1 MRCTGRCRSSKRRV
15 NAAIQPILGA
25 ELTLSG
31 GCHLT
36 LLVQDRA
43 GWANLCALI
52 TAARHNA
59 PKGTALLPPGVLE
72 QHTEGLIALSGCRK
86 GEITAALRS
95 GKPEAALA
103 AAQRYVDWFGRDNFY
118 IELQRHFLPNDDLRT
133 TQLATL
139 AGQVGV
145 GVVATNNVHYVCREQ
160 HQLQDVL
167 VCIDH
172 NITLQEA
179 GALLRPNSE
188 YSLKS
193 GAEMAALFSDY
204 PDAISNTTR
213 IAERCTFE
221 LDFGLQELPIFPA
234 PEGMNAHA
242 YLESLCREGL
252 ATRRIDATEAVLRQ
266 LAHELDV
273 IERAGLS
280 NYFLVVWDIV
290 RFARES
296 GIRCQGRGSAANSL
310 VAYLLLI
317 SPVNPIEHNLVFE
330 RFLSD
335 ERQAVPDI
343 DIDFDAARREEVIQY
358 VYERYGHEHAAMAVT
373 FVTFRA
379 RSALRDVGKALGL
392 PPELLDRA
400 AGVVDTY
407 RAETLEASA
416 GFAEVVGTRKTAQ
429 SSGSSSSNCAV
440 KSTACPGISAFT
452 TAA

>member
-1 MRCTGRCRSSKRRV
+1 
-15 NAAIQPILGA
+15 
-25 ELTLSG
+25 
-31 GCHLT
+31 
-36 LLVQDRA
+36 
-43 GWANLCALI
+43 
-52 TAARHNA
+52 
-59 PKGTALLPPGVLE
+59 
-72 QHTEGLIALSGCRK
+72 
-86 GEITAALRS
+86 
-95 GKPEAALA
+95 
-103 AAQRYVDWFGRDNFY
+103 
-118 IELQRHFLPNDDLRT
+118 
-133 TQLATL
+133 
-139 AGQVGV
+139 
-145 GVVATNNVHYVCREQ
+145 
-160 HQLQDVL
+160 
-167 VCIDH
+167 
-172 NITLQEA
+172 
-179 GALLRPNSE
+179 
-188 YSLKS
+188 
-193 GAEMAALFSDY
+193 MAALFSDY

-234 PEGMNAHA
+234 PEGMSAHD

-273 IERAGLS
+273 IERAGLA

-358 VYERYGHEHAAMAVT
+358 VYERYGHEHAAMACT

-407 RAETLEASA
+407 RAETLEALRALPKSSA
-416 GFAEVVGTRKTAQ
+416 HARQ
-429 SSGSSSSNCAV
+429 GSSLAAARRIVPSR
-440 KSTACPGISAFT
+440 STACPGISAST